1 MRRMKL
7 VVSMIAALAAMS
19 AFASAQAMAGET
31 PVFHVGAGVIAKTE
45 PLTAVANGNQVLKA
59 TGVEIVCP
67 NLAATGNLLVSSTN
81 EETLTYSGCKVTGH
95 ASCVAKSPGAANNGE
110 IVTNLLSSKLAWAT
124 KEAAELKTAS
134 GNNTVT
140 VFTPKTGEVFVNI
153 ELTPLGECGFTPTEA
168 AVKGS
173 VIVTNVGAATLAKTQ
188 EISSTGA
195 EKYFTNPGAV
205 ESKGKLTAFG
215 LAASYKGKSQISLT
229 SGSEWG
235 VF

>member
-7 VVSMIAALAAMS
+7 VVSVVAALAAMS

-31 PVFHVGAGVIAKTE
+31 PVFHVGAGVISKSE
-45 PLTAVANGNQVLKA
+45 PLSVVANGAQVLKA
-59 TGVEIVCP
+59 TGVEISCP
-67 NLAATGNLLVSSTN
+67 NLSATGSLLVSSTN
-81 EETLTYSGCKVTGH
+81 EETLTYSGCTVVGH
-95 ASCVAKSPGAANNGE
+95 ANCVAKSPGAGKNGE

-124 KEAAELKTAS
+124 KEAAAGKTVET
-134 GNNTVT
+134 NNTVT

-173 VIVTNVGAATLAKTQ
+173 VVVTNVGGATLSKTQ

-195 EKYFTNPGAV
+195 EKFFTNPGAA
-205 ESKGKLTAFG
+205 EGKAKLTAFG
-215 LAASYKGKSQISLT
+215 LAASYKGKSKISLT
-229 SGSEWG
+229 SGLEWG